1 MPNHTAHSAFSFSF
15 VVAENEIG
23 SAILQTIRHWDLRNS
38 EKNIWPQD
46 DRMMDDFE
54 NFAHSPQSFS
64 RVSER
69 LFSMGSE
76 TIDFTEKS
84 HPLLSP
90 ASS

>member
-1 MPNHTAHSAFSFSF
+1 
-15 VVAENEIG
+15 
-23 SAILQTIRHWDLRNS
+23 
-38 EKNIWPQD
+38 
-46 DRMMDDFE
+46 MMDDFE